1 MKRRAQQISST
12 MQRELQKVI
21 SKGFNDPRI
30 RGLITITKVELTDD
44 LKNAKAYVSVLPAE
58 RAELTMHGLKAAMG
72 RIRRDVMERIHIKE
86 MPTLK
91 LEYDYGMREQQVIS
105 DLLASDPFRKD
116 ELSGDESADSVESGT
131 VTDGDGQQADDV
143 DAVDV
148 RSTEE

>member
-12 MQRELQKVI
+12 MQRELQKVM

-30 RGLITITKVELTDD
+30 RGLITITRVELTDD
-44 LKNAKAYVSVLPAE
+44 LKNAKAFISVLPPE

-72 RIRRDVMERIHIKE
+72 RIRRDVMERIHLKE

-91 LEYDYGMREQQVIS
+91 FEYDHGMREQQIITE
-105 DLLASDPFRKD
+105 LLASDPFRD
-116 ELSGDESADSVESGT
+116 AGLPDGEPVEPADIDS
-131 VTDGDGQQADDV
+131 
-143 DAVDV
+143 VDV